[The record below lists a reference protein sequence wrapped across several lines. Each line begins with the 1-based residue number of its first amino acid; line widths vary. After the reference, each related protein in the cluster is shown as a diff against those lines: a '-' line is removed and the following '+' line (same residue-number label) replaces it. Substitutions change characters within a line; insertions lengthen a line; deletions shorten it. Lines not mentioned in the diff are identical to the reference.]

1 MDDSVGTKATVGGA
15 AGGDGEPWAYPLLT
29 TLVGRVGT
37 DRRGVTS
44 CGAEGGLCDGRM
56 AVEAEVEAM
65 CDDVREPQGEVGLG
79 WGARYPSV
87 HHPEGGFGGEEL
99 ALPSSSHSRGRMESD
114 GSHPRERR

>member
-65 CDDVREPQGEVGLG
+65 CDDVREP
-79 WGARYPSV
+79 R
-87 HHPEGGFGGEEL
+87 H
-99 ALPSSSHSRGRMESD
+99 
-114 GSHPRERR
+114 